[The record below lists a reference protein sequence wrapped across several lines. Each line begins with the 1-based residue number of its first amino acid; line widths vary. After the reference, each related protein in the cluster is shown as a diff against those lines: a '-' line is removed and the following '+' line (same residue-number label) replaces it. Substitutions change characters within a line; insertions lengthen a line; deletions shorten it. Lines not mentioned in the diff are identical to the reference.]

1 MAVKNR
7 VEIITEVNTKIVPT
21 VTDPILRGLFND
33 DIVNSAVLRK
43 DVIAT
48 ETPVAGAVTI
58 NYLNKDLALVTTAVN
73 LAVSF
78 TNIENGD
85 VKYLHI
91 TKLAVNSISFVGA
104 VDTSPYK
111 AYINTIS
118 TIVIY
123 QIFCKNGVI
132 FLNSINIDNSLRGG
146 TITTYLDLPVWNMQ
160 TTPQIIIPFTLSVA
174 KIRSLNAI
182 IFMDGMIVANSF
194 YGSVLGRPGGVIGFN
209 NINSIVLT
217 RVAGGYFDDPFFSAL
232 PTKRGIV
239 EINHLP

>member
-7 VEIITEVNTKIVPT
+7 VEIITEVDTKIVPT
-21 VTDPILRGLFND
+21 VTNPELRDLFNN
-33 DIVNSAVLRK
+33 DIINSAVLRK

-58 NYLNKDLALVTTAVN
+58 NYLNKDLGLVTTAVN

-85 VKYLHI
+85 VKFLKV
-91 TKLAVNSISFVGA
+91 TKLAANSVSFVGA
-104 VDTSPYK
+104 VDTSLNK

-118 TIVIY
+118 TVVIY
-123 QIFCKNGVI
+123 EVYSKDSGI

-182 IFMDGMIVANSF
+182 IFMDGMVVANSF

-217 RVAGGYFDDPFFSAL
+217 IVAGGYFDDPFFSAL
-232 PTKRGIV
+232 PTKRGVV
-239 EINHLP
+239 EITHLP